1 MIQIFGIG
9 GYFIGNEISEVQ
21 MNTFI
26 EKYKNSFEILAEEH
40 IKQINSE
47 K

>member
-1 MIQIFGIG
+1 MK
-9 GYFIGNEISEVQ
+9 

-40 IKQINSE
+40 IKQIKLIKNNDLSSN
-47 K
+47 